1 MTAAMDR
8 QAIAAGV
15 GSSFIFVLL
24 NVSMN
29 LYMKWLFAKDGGDF
43 AFPWTML
50 AVQQLQAYMVLQPLI
65 AWRYPTIRNC
75 GWDVGGEHQRE
86 SGVGLTATIQVLAVT
101 GLFCLNVG
109 LNSLSL
115 VKMSITLNQTVR
127 AFLPVG
133 VLLLA
138 TVLERRTYP
147 RHSYY
152 TTCVLIVGIG
162 LTCWGSPHFEFN
174 GFFLAFTST
183 IIAAAGSSLN
193 GRLLNAG
200 PFSKAG
206 PGVIARLLM
215 YQSVPAFIVFALV
228 AYVSEGDRVRHAFSA
243 PSAAAHRVLLI
254 SISSVLALMS
264 NLGRCFLVAA
274 TSALMETLAGNAKVA
289 ALCIIDH
296 QLFHTELHHYNYVG
310 VAITFTGFSMHVL
323 LQYASRPSELER
335 DGPQKDMANK
345 LALAERNEEQE
356 LEESNSKEPEA
367 GTNGN
372 SHEES
377 NGDSNGDLHGR
388 RHAPLNQ
395 PTIRLQPRPPLSLPL
410 QISGGE
416 TGLISE
422 QVAVRIGKPARKA
435 RRRRHLSSINEEDFD
450 ENRNEDT
457 FHHQDH
463 DHEQLETEDNRRMRA
478 STWQAGSDPTKSW
491 LGRVS
496 DRAGV
501 KLAPILE
508 PPPWLSQED
517 AEDADMLPT
526 SYSADAGFSR
536 EGPDRLSAHSPLVAN
551 GGAFL
556 SEGSSR
562 HRLRIWSDMTHCRA
576 DTPQLRPL

>member
-1 MTAAMDR
+1 
-8 QAIAAGV
+8 
-15 GSSFIFVLL
+15 
-24 NVSMN
+24 MN

-43 AFPWTML
+43 AYPWTML

-65 AWRYPTIRNC
+65 VWRYPTIRNC
-75 GWDVGGEHQRE
+75 GWDVGGDDERE
-86 SGVGLTATIQVLAVT
+86 SGFGLTATMQVLAVT

-115 VKMSITLNQTVR
+115 VRMSITLNQTVR

-138 TVLERRTYP
+138 TVLERRAYP

-152 TTCVLIVGIG
+152 TTFVLILGIA

-183 IIAAAGSSLN
+183 VIAALGSSLN

-206 PGVIARLLM
+206 PGVITRLLM
-215 YQSVPAFIVFALV
+215 YQSVPAFVVFALV
-228 AYVSEGDRVRHAFSA
+228 AYLTEAERVRQAFAEVDESRWRWH
-243 PSAAAHRVLLI
+243 HRVLLI
-254 SISSVLALMS
+254 SISSALALMS

-296 QLFHTELHHYNYVG
+296 QLFHTSLRSYNYFG
-310 VAITFTGFSMHVL
+310 VAITFMGFSMHVL

-335 DGPQKDMANK
+335 DGPQKDAAQ
-345 LALAERNEEQE
+345 LALTGAESEQAQE
-356 LEESNSKEPEA
+356 LEDTNSKERGEQ
-367 GTNGN
+367 TNGG
-372 SHEES
+372 SHGEA
-377 NGDSNGDLHGR
+377 NGDSNGEVCMR

-416 TGLISE
+416 TGLICE
-422 QVAVRIGKPARKA
+422 QVAVRIGKPAPKA
-435 RRRRHLSSINEEDFD
+435 RRRRLQAISEEEDSC
-450 ENRNEDT
+450 EDPSE
-457 FHHQDH
+457 DH
-463 DHEQLETEDNRRMRA
+463 DNDHEQLQDNRRMRA
-478 STWQAGSDPTKSW
+478 MTWQAGSDPDKSW

-496 DRAGV
+496 HRAGV
-501 KLAPILE
+501 ELAPILE
-508 PPPWLSQED
+508 PPPWLSEQE
-517 AEDADMLPT
+517 EEHFLPT

-536 EGPDRLSAHSPLVAN
+536 EGQVGLTQASPLVAN
-551 GGAFL
+551 GD
-556 SEGSSR
+556 SIMTKGSRPS
-562 HRLRIWSDMTHCRA
+562 RLRIWSDMTHCRA
-576 DTPQLRPL
+576 DSPPQLRPL

>member
-1 MTAAMDR
+1 MDR
-8 QAIAAGV
+8 QAYAAGL
-15 GSSFIFVLL
+15 GSSVIFVLL

-43 AFPWTML
+43 AYPWTML

-65 AWRYPTIRNC
+65 VWRYPTVRNF
-75 GWDVGGEHQRE
+75 GWDVGGDDQRE
-86 SGVGLTATIQVLAVT
+86 SGLGFTATIQVLTVT

-115 VKMSITLNQTVR
+115 VRMSITLNQTVR

-138 TVLERRTYP
+138 TVLEGRTYP

-152 TTCVLIVGIG
+152 TTFVLILGIA

-174 GFFLAFTST
+174 GFFMAFTST
-183 IIAAAGSSLN
+183 VIAALGSSLN

-215 YQSVPAFIVFALV
+215 YQSVPAFFVFTIV
-228 AYVSEGDRVRHAFSA
+228 AYLTEGERVRDAFLEVEKSRWRWH
-243 PSAAAHRVLLI
+243 HRVLLI
-254 SISSVLALMS
+254 SISSALALMS

-296 QLFHTELHHYNYVG
+296 QLFHTALHSYNYFG

-323 LQYASRPSELER
+323 LQYASRPSELEKHDR
-335 DGPQKDMANK
+335 PQKDTAK
-345 LALAERNEEQE
+345 QLSLAEQAQE
-356 LEESNSKEPEA
+356 LDTNSKE
-367 GTNGN
+367 GRTNGE
-372 SHEES
+372 SHRES
-377 NGDSNGDLHGR
+377 TGDSNGVLHVL
-388 RHAPLNQ
+388 RHPPLNQ

-422 QVAVRIGKPARKA
+422 QVAVRIGKPAPKA
-435 RRRRHLSSINEEDFD
+435 RRQGRLAAINEEDSC
-450 ENRNEDT
+450 EDPNVEDI
-457 FHHQDH
+457 DH
-463 DHEQLETEDNRRMRA
+463 DQFEAESTRRFRA

-491 LGRVS
+491 FGRVS

-501 KLAPILE
+501 QLAPILE
-508 PPPWLSQED
+508 PPPWLSEKEEED
-517 AEDADMLPT
+517 AQILPT
-526 SYSADAGFSR
+526 SYSADAGFTR
-536 EGPDRLSAHSPLVAN
+536 EGPDRLGADSPLVAN
-551 GGAFL
+551 GDAL
-556 SEGSSR
+556 VTLESSSR
-562 HRLRIWSDMTHCRA
+562 SRSRIWSDMTHCRA
-576 DTPQLRPL
+576 DTSHLRPL